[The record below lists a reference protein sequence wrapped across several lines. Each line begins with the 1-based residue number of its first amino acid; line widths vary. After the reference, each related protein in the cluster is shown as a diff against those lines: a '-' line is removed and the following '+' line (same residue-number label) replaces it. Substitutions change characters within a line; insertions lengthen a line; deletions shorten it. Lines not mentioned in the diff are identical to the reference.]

1 MTSHIISIPS
11 CLFAKVTHR
20 NAPLIHTSRRQ
31 SRRCLEADTPQASV
45 RERLIR
51 SPEAQEETRTE
62 DAVQDS
68 LCSI

>member
-20 NAPLIHTSRRQ
+20 NAPLIDTSRRQ
-31 SRRCLEADTPQASV
+31 SRRCLEADAPQASV

-51 SPEAQEETRTE
+51 SPEAQEEARTE